1 MSRYKERLLATG
13 NSQRERVK
21 FNFIK
26 SVNTQGKNSLSL
38 INVLIDGFE
47 QSIFINSGTKP
58 YYKKIE
64 SLPSENFH
72 AGQIVKWNDTSWL
85 IENADFDNELYV
97 DGNMTQCN
105 VNLKW
110 QNSNGEIIERQCV
123 KVNASA
129 YNSGTEGDKVI
140 ELGYDQ
146 ALIKI
151 PFDSETKML
160 KRGKRFFI
168 DNDKDNP
175 TVYRLTRHDNT
186 SNVYNQYGF
195 ISMILTEDQFN
206 PETDDIE
213 HWLCNYDPAFDNSFI
228 NNAFE
233 TKIESIR
240 DYIKVGTKGTSFKCV
255 FKSGETTKSDV
266 TPKWDIVCDFVDKIV
281 VSLKNDEISLRVDDE
296 SLIDRYFRLV
306 LSDKDGIYPQASMLI
321 KIIGVL

>member
-1 MSRYKERLLATG
+1 MSRYEERLLVTG

-21 FNFIK
+21 YNFIK
-26 SVNTQGKNSLSL
+26 KINTQGKNNLSL
-38 INVLIDGFE
+38 INVLIDGVE

-72 AGQIVKWNDTSWL
+72 AGQIVKWNNTFWL

-110 QNSNGEIIERQCV
+110 QNGNGEIIERQCV

-151 PFDSETKML
+151 PFDSDTKML

-168 DNDKDNP
+168 DNDKDSP
-175 TVYRLTRHDNT
+175 TVYRLTRPDTT

-195 ISMILTEDQFN
+195 ISLILTEDQFN
-206 PETDDIE
+206 PEEDDIE
-213 HWLCNYDPAFDNSFI
+213 HWVCNYIPAFCDSVKNGT
-228 NNAFE
+228 FE
-233 TKIESIR
+233 TEIESTR
-240 DYIKVGTKGTSFKCV
+240 DYIKVGTKGVMFKCV
-255 FKSGETTKSDV
+255 FKSGNIINSDV
-266 TPKWDIVCDFVDKIV
+266 IPKWDIVCDFVDKIG
-281 VSLKNDEISLRVDDE
+281 VSLKNDEITLTVDDE
-296 SLIDRYFRLV
+296 TLVDRYFRLV
-306 LSDKDGIYPQASMLI
+306 LSDKDGAYPQASILI